1 MKLNLENIPNKY
13 SSICEN
19 IANTKLGKRGKAIG

>member
-19 IANTKLGKRGKAIG
+19 IANTKLGERDKTIR

>member
-13 SSICEN
+13 SSISEN
-19 IANTKLGKRGKAIG
+19 IANTKLGEEAKQ

>member
-19 IANTKLGKRGKAIG
+19 IANTKLGEEAKQ